1 MQTASRRR
9 HAFDPLLWYAVT
21 APPLAWSGHLL
32 ISYLLVSTACS
43 AGTGWMRVMIGALT
57 IAVEATIVA
66 AGVAGY
72 ARWRPT
78 GDRLESDDRDEGRA
92 SFMGY
97 VGMLESAIFFIA
109 TLFTAAHVFFLTTC
123 S

>member
-1 MQTASRRR
+1 MQTARHRQ
-9 HAFDPLLWYAVT
+9 HAFDPLLWYAVA

-32 ISYLLVSTACS
+32 FSYLLVSTACS
-43 AGTGWMRVMIGALT
+43 AGTGWVRVMIGALT

-66 AGVAGY
+66 AGVVGY
-72 ARWRPT
+72 GRWRPT
-78 GDRLESDDRDEGRA
+78 GSRLESDDRDEGRA

-97 VGMLESAIFFIA
+97 VAVLESAVFFIA
-109 TLFTAAHVFFLTTC
+109 TLFTAAPVFFLTTC